1 MHGLF
6 PLKGKNGIRITN
18 AFLAS
23 LDESNRKPSK
33 V

>member
-6 PLKGKNGIRITN
+6 PLKGKIGIRSTN
-18 AFLAS
+18 AFSTS
-23 LDESNRKPSK
+23 LDESNCKPSK